1 MTQNVNPLLA
11 VLSYQP
17 CLLRI
22 SNPQGGN
29 RLGHF
34 FTPDFKSVGTP
45 SGVAFSNPSGRLAG
59 LRFQIRRDAWRGCD
73 FKSVGTP
80 SGVAFS
86 NLSGRLAGLRFQ
98 IRRDAWRVAFLN
110 PSGRLAGCVFESVG
124 TPAASG
130 LVLEA
135 VDRGRDSAYTV
146 HEI

>member
-1 MTQNVNPLLA
+1 M
-11 VLSYQP
+11 
-17 CLLRI
+17 
-22 SNPQGGN
+22 N

-45 SGVAFSNPSGRLAG
+45 GGVEF
-59 LRFQIRRDAWRGCD
+59 
-73 FKSVGTP
+73 FK
-80 SGVAFS
+80 
-86 NLSGRLAGLRFQ
+86 
-98 IRRDAWRVAFLN
+98 
-110 PSGRLAGCVFESVG
+110 SVG

>member
-1 MTQNVNPLLA
+1 M
-11 VLSYQP
+11 
-17 CLLRI
+17 
-22 SNPQGGN
+22 N

-45 SGVAFSNPSGRLAG
+45 GGVAFS
-59 LRFQIRRDAWRGCD
+59 
-73 FKSVGTP
+73 
-80 SGVAFS
+80 
-86 NLSGRLAGLRFQ
+86 
-98 IRRDAWRVAFLN
+98 N

>member
-22 SNPQGGN
+22 SNPQGVN

-45 SGVAFSNPSGRLAG
+45 GGVEF
-59 LRFQIRRDAWRGCD
+59 
-73 FKSVGTP
+73 FK
-80 SGVAFS
+80 
-86 NLSGRLAGLRFQ
+86 
-98 IRRDAWRVAFLN
+98 
-110 PSGRLAGCVFESVG
+110 SVG